1 MKGVLC
7 HVINAGR
14 LRCHTP
20 RATSRMHHVARPS
33 GAGTGRA
40 VPDYRSQAKH
50 RRRARQGRVTPRLEL
65 MTLGDNR
72 LWFWSPTPT
81 RVTGAFAPTVTTRGR
96 QLKHTS
102 DTAQG
107 RWSALRTKGRQLILP
122 TTCSPMTRG
131 RESSRWQK
139 WPSQSSTEAI
149 IQRRVLQST
158 SSRKGETFRI
168 SRHLQWCVTLDVV
181 VGGGG
186 VGWVA
191 FPPPHIT
198 TFSWSGVSS
207 AAASFSLRRAGS
219 EGGPNARRHNK
230 DGKKQQDKEAEIIEK

>member
-1 MKGVLC
+1 MG
-7 HVINAGR
+7 H
-14 LRCHTP
+14 LRCPTP
-20 RATSRMHHVARPS
+20 REHQVARPP

-102 DTAQG
+102 DTGQG

-122 TTCSPMTRG
+122 TTCSPMNRG

-139 WPSQSSTEAI
+139 WPSQSSTGAI

-186 VGWVA
+186 LGGWPSHPRTSLSA
-191 FPPPHIT
+191 PS
-198 TFSWSGVSS
+198 TFSWSSVSS

-219 EGGPNARRHNK
+219 EGGPNARRLNK

>member
-1 MKGVLC
+1 MGHLLC
-7 HVINAGR
+7 P
-14 LRCHTP
+14 TP
-20 RATSRMHHVARPS
+20 REHQVARPP

-40 VPDYRSQAKH
+40 FPDYRSQEKH

-102 DTAQG
+102 DTGQG

-131 RESSRWQK
+131 RESSLWQK
-139 WPSQSSTEAI
+139 WPSQSSTGAI

-168 SRHLQWCVTLDVV
+168 SRHLQSCVTLDVV
-181 VGGGG
+181 VGGGSW
-186 VGWVA
+186 VGGLPTPA
-191 FPPPHIT
+191 HHCLLLLHSRGPASHLRQPPSHC
-198 TFSWSGVSS
+198 G
-207 AAASFSLRRAGS
+207 ARAQ
-219 EGGPNARRHNK
+219 RVDRTQ
-230 DGKKQQDKEAEIIEK
+230 DGII

>member
-1 MKGVLC
+1 MG
-7 HVINAGR
+7 HH
-14 LRCHTP
+14 RCPTP
-20 RATSRMHHVARPS
+20 REYQVARPP

-102 DTAQG
+102 DTGQG

-139 WPSQSSTEAI
+139 WPSQSSTGAI

-168 SRHLQWCVTLDVV
+168 SRHLQSCVTLDVV
-181 VGGGG
+181 VRGGGG
-186 VGWVA
+186 GLGGWPSHPRTSLSA
-191 FPPPHIT
+191 PS
-198 TFSWSGVSS
+198 TFSWSGVLS
-207 AAASFSLRRAGS
+207 AAASFSLRRADS

>member
-1 MKGVLC
+1 MG
-7 HVINAGR
+7 H
-14 LRCHTP
+14 LRYPTP
-20 RATSRMHHVARPS
+20 REHQVARPP

-102 DTAQG
+102 DTGQG

-139 WPSQSSTEAI
+139 WPSQSSTGAI

-168 SRHLQWCVTLDVV
+168 SRHLQSCVTLDVV

-198 TFSWSGVSS
+198 ICSFYILVVRRLICGSLLLT
-207 AAASFSLRRAGS
+207 AARGLRGWTERKTA
-219 EGGPNARRHNK
+219 
-230 DGKKQQDKEAEIIEK
+230 